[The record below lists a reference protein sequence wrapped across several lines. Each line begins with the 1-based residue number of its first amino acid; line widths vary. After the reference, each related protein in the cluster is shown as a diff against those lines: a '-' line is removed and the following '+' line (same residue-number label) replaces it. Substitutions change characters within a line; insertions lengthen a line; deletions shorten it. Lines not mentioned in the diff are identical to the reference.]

1 MENQV
6 EVMTY
11 AHLKEIMQALEE
23 RSDYRRYKS
32 LY

>member
-11 AHLKEIMQALEE
+11 AQLNYAGVRSK